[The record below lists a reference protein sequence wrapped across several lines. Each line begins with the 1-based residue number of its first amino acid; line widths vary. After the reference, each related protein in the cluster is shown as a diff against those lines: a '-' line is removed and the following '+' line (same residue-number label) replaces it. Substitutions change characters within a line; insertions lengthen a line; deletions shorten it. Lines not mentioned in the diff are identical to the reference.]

1 MTVKA
6 LGDIVI
12 WIGAIAGALLGIG
25 MFLRAVLL
33 RPMKASLSAE
43 TNGIKE
49 SLDKVELRLH
59 GVEQRVS
66 DHIITHGN
74 LGRQGRPTGE

>member
-1 MTVKA
+1 MTIKA

-12 WIGAIAGALLGIG
+12 WIGAIAGALFAIG

-33 RPMKASLSAE
+33 RPMRASVSAE

-49 SLDKVELRLH
+49 SLDKVELRLR
-59 GVEQRVS
+59 GVEQRMS
-66 DHIITHGN
+66 DHVLTHGTTN
-74 LGRQGRPTGE
+74 ARQ